1 MFVHLNIHSVYSAM
15 KGLLSLVDMIALAKS
30 YSMNTL
36 ALTDVNGMWGFI
48 RFVQQCHSSD
58 IQPIAGV
65 NLITDKQEV
74 VILVE
79 NQHGYE
85 NLCRIISHI
94 HDDHT
99 QAISDIIEK
108 YSSGLFILS
117 YDALTLKELKRFI
130 PNTHLFIELRPG
142 MEESVIQKFAK
153 DIKLEI
159 VATGDVYFKSKKDH
173 TSHRILHAID
183 HNITLEKVD
192 PLGHKSDQH
201 WFRNEEEMVKLFPNS
216 LSALNNSRYLADRCK
231 TDWSFINTIFPGLS
245 LKDTYRS
252 NRELKN
258 QVFAGAKKRY
268 ANISGEVHSRIDY
281 ELNIITQKGFAP
293 YFLIVQ
299 DIVNQT
305 RATIGRGSA
314 AASIVSYCL
323 FITQVDPLK
332 YTLQF
337 ERFIHP
343 ERQDM
348 PDIDVDFP
356 WDERDDILDYVF
368 RKYGK
373 ERTAMVSSQVF
384 LKPRSAIREVGKV
397 YGLSN
402 EEIKSITNRI
412 GWYTSRRDLR
422 NWVSNDPRF
431 GNVNLDEILI
441 KVLKSD
447 FSYII
452 LR

>member
-159 VATGDVYFKSKKDH
+159 VATGDVYFKSKRDH

-216 LSALNNSRYLADRCK
+216 LSALNNSRYLADRHC
-231 TDWSFINTIFPGLS
+231 
-245 LKDTYRS
+245 
-252 NRELKN
+252 
-258 QVFAGAKKRY
+258 
-268 ANISGEVHSRIDY
+268 
-281 ELNIITQKGFAP
+281 
-293 YFLIVQ
+293 
-299 DIVNQT
+299 
-305 RATIGRGSA
+305 
-314 AASIVSYCL
+314 
-323 FITQVDPLK
+323 
-332 YTLQF
+332 
-337 ERFIHP
+337 
-343 ERQDM
+343 
-348 PDIDVDFP
+348 
-356 WDERDDILDYVF
+356 
-368 RKYGK
+368 
-373 ERTAMVSSQVF
+373 
-384 LKPRSAIREVGKV
+384 
-397 YGLSN
+397 
-402 EEIKSITNRI
+402 
-412 GWYTSRRDLR
+412 
-422 NWVSNDPRF
+422 
-431 GNVNLDEILI
+431 
-441 KVLKSD
+441 
-447 FSYII
+447 
-452 LR
+452 